1 MSFLKTP
8 TTTPDTTPEGPPR
21 RSAAAVFIYITILLD
36 MMAMGVTLPVLPR
49 LIQGLSGGGADHV
62 ARTFGLFATVFA
74 VMQFLAQPVQGA
86 LSDRFGR
93 RPVILASNFGLG
105 VDYLVMALAPTLPW
119 LFLGR
124 VISGAAAGSFT
135 AASAYMADI
144 SEAEDRAGGFG
155 QIFGAASL
163 GIILGPAL
171 GGVLASLDMRAPFW
185 VAAILSLANALYG
198 LFVLPES
205 LKKANRAP
213 VVLSQLNPVGG
224 LAYLIKRYPVL
235 LGMVTVVFLYGLTW
249 QGVNPL
255 FTIYSTYR
263 YAWKPADI
271 GLFLAALGAMNFAVS
286 SWAIQPITR
295 RLGERMT
302 TLVGMGLQSVSLI
315 LFGLAG
321 QSWLFWVALPFLCVG
336 SISGPAWQA
345 IVSNMVGPNEQ
356 GRLAGAF
363 GGMFSIA
370 GMAAPIAFT
379 SLFALAVGRHATNG
393 AWLGA
398 PFFVAAALSVVALG
412 LAAWAT
418 RHAGA
423 AETERAS
430 GGV

>member
-8 TTTPDTTPEGPPR
+8 TSPPDPRPDSPPR
-21 RSAAAVFIYITILLD
+21 RSAAAAFIYITILLD
-36 MMAMGVTLPVLPR
+36 FMAMGVTLPVLPR
-49 LIQGLSGGGADHV
+49 LIQTLGGGGADAV

-105 VDYLVMALAPTLPW
+105 IDYLVMALAPTLPW

-144 SEAEDRAGGFG
+144 SESDDRAGGFG
-155 QIFGAASL
+155 LIMGAASL
-163 GIILGPAL
+163 GIILGPTI
-171 GGVLASLDMRAPFW
+171 GGLVSVVDPRAPFW
-185 VAAILSLANALYG
+185 LAAILSLANGLYG

-205 LKKANRAP
+205 LKAANRAP
-213 VVLSQLNPVGG
+213 VVLSQLNPIGG
-224 LAYLIKRYPVL
+224 LAHLVRRYPVL
-235 LGMVTVVFLYGLTW
+235 LGMVIVVFLYGLTW

-263 YAWKPADI
+263 YAWKPYDI
-271 GLFLAALGAMNFAVS
+271 GIFLAALGAMNFAVS
-286 SWAIQPITR
+286 SWAVQPITR
-295 RLGERMT
+295 RLGERNT
-302 TLVGMGLQSVSLI
+302 TLVGMTLQSVALV

-321 QSWLFWVALPFLCVG
+321 QSWLFWGALPFLCLG

-345 IVSNMVGPNEQ
+345 QVSNTVGPSEQ

-370 GMAAPIAFT
+370 GMAAPIAFS
-379 SLFALAVGRHATNG
+379 SLFALAVGKHG
-393 AWLGA
+393 GSGVWLGA

-418 RHAGA
+418 RDEGRAG
-423 AETERAS
+423 
-430 GGV
+430 

>member
-8 TTTPDTTPEGPPR
+8 FRTTDPRSDVPPR
-21 RSAAAVFIYITILLD
+21 RSAAAAFIYITILLD

-49 LIQGLSGGGADHV
+49 LIQSLGGGGAEGV

-105 VDYLVMALAPTLPW
+105 VDYLVMALAPTIPW

-124 VISGAAAGSFT
+124 MISGAAAGSFT

-155 QIFGAASL
+155 KIFGAASL

-171 GGVLASLDMRAPFW
+171 GGLVASVDMRAPFW

-205 LKKANRAP
+205 LKPANRAP

-224 LAYLIKRYPVL
+224 LIYLIRRYPVL

-263 YAWKPADI
+263 YGWKPANI
-271 GLFLAALGAMNFAVS
+271 GVFLATLGALNFAVS
-286 SWAIQPITR
+286 TWAIQPISR
-295 RLGERMT
+295 RLGERTT
-302 TLVGMGLQSVSLI
+302 TLVGMTLQSISLI

-321 QSWLFWVALPFLCVG
+321 QSWLFWTALPFLCLG
-336 SISGPAWQA
+336 SISGPTWQA
-345 IVSNMVGPNEQ
+345 IVSNMVGPDEQ

-370 GMAAPIAFT
+370 GMAAPITFT
-379 SLFALAVGRHATNG
+379 SLFALAVGRHSDKG
-393 AWLGA
+393 MWLGA
-398 PFFVAAALSVVALG
+398 PFFVATALSVVALG
-412 LAAWAT
+412 IAAWAT
-418 RHAGA
+418 RNEGR
-423 AETERAS
+423 TP
-430 GGV
+430 GPPLG

>member
-8 TTTPDTTPEGPPR
+8 TSPPDPRPDSPPR
-21 RSAAAVFIYITILLD
+21 RSAAAAFIYITILLD
-36 MMAMGVTLPVLPR
+36 FMAMGVTLPVLPR
-49 LIQGLSGGGADHV
+49 LIQTLGGGGADAV

-105 VDYLVMALAPTLPW
+105 IDYLVMALAPTLPW

-144 SEAEDRAGGFG
+144 SESDDRAGGFG
-155 QIFGAASL
+155 LIMGAASL
-163 GIILGPAL
+163 GIILGPTI
-171 GGVLASLDMRAPFW
+171 GGLVSVVDPRAPFW
-185 VAAILSLANALYG
+185 LAAILSLANGLYG

-205 LKKANRAP
+205 LKAANRAP
-213 VVLSQLNPVGG
+213 VVLSQLNPIGG
-224 LAYLIKRYPVL
+224 LAHLVRRYPVL
-235 LGMVTVVFLYGLTW
+235 LGMVIVVFLYGLTW

-263 YAWKPADI
+263 YAWKPYDI
-271 GLFLAALGAMNFAVS
+271 GIFLAALGAMNFAVS
-286 SWAIQPITR
+286 SWAVQPITR
-295 RLGERMT
+295 RLGERNT
-302 TLVGMGLQSVSLI
+302 TLVGMTLQSVALV

-321 QSWLFWVALPFLCVG
+321 QSWLFWGALPFLCLG
-336 SISGPAWQA
+336 SICGPAWQA
-345 IVSNMVGPNEQ
+345 QVSNTVGPSEQ

-370 GMAAPIAFT
+370 GMAAPIAFS
-379 SLFALAVGRHATNG
+379 SLFALAVGKHG
-393 AWLGA
+393 GSGVWLGA

-418 RHAGA
+418 RDEGRAG
-423 AETERAS
+423 
-430 GGV
+430 